1 MPKKFTPKII
11 LEGTSLAFDGELA
24 QAVNNS
30 PEITGPAEQCYQR
43 PLVSGMWCAF
53 TNFPWGRGLVNFAPQ
68 EEALAMET
76 YHVWARLFELERFYS
91 WVVDR
96 FHLSTQT
103 FQLQAYGKEMDF
115 TWLEQRLVPLGFRL
129 VLVTRSEESAR
140 QQLARAQAQNSADPT
155 IPESVTQVMVD
166 QMVMERLYLK
176 SSLLKLKVDYSDG
189 DTSRVVGEIAGWLKQ
204 TGGLHM
210 EG

>member
-11 LEGTSLAFDGELA
+11 LEGTSLAFGEELA
-24 QAVNNS
+24 QAINNH
-30 PEITGPAEQCYQR
+30 PGITGPAEQCYQR

-76 YHVWARLFELERFYS
+76 YHTWVRLFELERYYS

-103 FQLQAYGKEMDF
+103 FQLQAYGREMDF

-129 VLVTRSEESAR
+129 VLVTRSEESSR
-140 QQLARAQAQNSADPT
+140 ERLALAQSQENADPT
-155 IPESVTQVMVD
+155 LPEDVLQVVVD
-166 QMVMERLYLK
+166 QRVMERLFLK

-189 DTSRVVGEIAGWLKQ
+189 NTDRVVGEIATWLAK

-210 EG
+210 ES

>member
-11 LEGTSLAFDGELA
+11 LEGTSLAFGEELA
-24 QAVNNS
+24 QAINHH
-30 PEITGPAEQCYQR
+30 PGITGPAEQCYQR

-76 YHVWARLFELERFYS
+76 YHTWVRLFELERYYS

-103 FQLQAYGKEMDF
+103 FQLQAYGREMDF

-129 VLVTRSEESAR
+129 VLVTRSEESSR
-140 QQLARAQAQNSADPT
+140 ERLTLAQSQENADPT
-155 IPESVTQVMVD
+155 LPEDVLQVGVD
-166 QMVMERLYLK
+166 QRVMERLFLK

-189 DTSRVVGEIAGWLKQ
+189 NTDRVVGEIAAWLAK

-210 EG
+210 ES